1 MHESRIWRVSEISCA
16 VASSIF
22 LIVASLTEA
31 SKTTFLLKGLV
42 AERTNTTGQ
51 RSLLQQYWFLPL
63 SLVRGFP
70 HCGQFAISIT
80 QTHRA
85 II

>member
-1 MHESRIWRVSEISCA
+1 
-16 VASSIF
+16 
-22 LIVASLTEA
+22 
-31 SKTTFLLKGLV
+31 
-42 AERTNTTGQ
+42 
-51 RSLLQQYWFLPL
+51 LPL

-70 HCGQFAISIT
+70 HCGQFAIFIT